1 MNNTTEEIYLLYLLW
16 FNDPNVV
23 LEEDELKDIEKEIG
37 ECIASYSTGEKY
49 EGPWKV
55 YKLGEEFIQK
65 IIKNK
70 SSESLTIK
78 SVRMGYYHYRIIFEI
93 ISNFKKKFRDLREEI
108 NKLKENCDKEV
119 LEVIEKVS
127 TKLEGKIRPEAKI
140 VGYCS
145 YPLIIRKGKP
155 EGKFPFSDDTS
166 SMSFNILE
174 VAWPWELHRKL
185 LPWRWHIVRISKPR
199 MVVYT
204 GGMSDKLKRDI
215 INAIYQHGL
224 YEMKE
229 KQEKI
234 IDERLLI
241 QLWDH
246 MMDTLARTRSEVY
259 LGWLTF
265 ILIIL
270 TAILI
275 SPYIYH
281 LIIYFLKISSLNPIM
296 NLLNPHTY

>member
-1 MNNTTEEIYLLYLLW
+1 MNTTTEEIYLLYLLW

-93 ISNFKKKFRDLREEI
+93 ISNFKEKFRDLREEI

-166 SMSFNILE
+166 SMSFNIFE
-174 VAWPWELHRKL
+174 VAWPWKL
-185 LPWRWHIVRISKPR
+185 NWWPWRWHIVRISKPR

-234 IDERLLI
+234 IDEGLLI

-275 SPYIYH
+275 SPFLYEIIRF
-281 LIIYFLKISSLNPIM
+281 LIKILFP
-296 NLLNPHTY
+296 

>member
-1 MNNTTEEIYLLYLLW
+1 MNNTTTEEIYLLYLLW

-93 ISNFKKKFRDLREEI
+93 ISNFKEKFRDLREEI

-127 TKLEGKIRPEAKI
+127 TKLEGKIRPEANI

-166 SMSFNILE
+166 SMSFNIFE
-174 VAWPWELHRKL
+174 VAWPWKL
-185 LPWRWHIVRISKPR
+185 NWWPWRWHIVRISKPR

-234 IDERLLI
+234 IDEGLLI

-275 SPYIYH
+275 SPFLYEIIRF
-281 LIIYFLKISSLNPIM
+281 LIKILFP
-296 NLLNPHTY
+296 

>member
-1 MNNTTEEIYLLYLLW
+1 MNNTTTEEIYLLYLLW

-93 ISNFKKKFRDLREEI
+93 ISNFKEKFRDLREEI

-166 SMSFNILE
+166 SMSFNIFE
-174 VAWPWELHRKL
+174 VAWPWKL
-185 LPWRWHIVRISKPR
+185 NWWPWRWHIVRISKPR

-234 IDERLLI
+234 IDEGLLI

-275 SPYIYH
+275 SPFLYEIIRF
-281 LIIYFLKISSLNPIM
+281 LIKILFP
-296 NLLNPHTY
+296 